1 MHRLPLLL
9 TAWSCLLSLPAAGQG
24 AAPSA
29 QDTDDTSEVR
39 YVRVIPDDTDTSRP
53 TQLDQVVV
61 RGEKVNRSAMD
72 TVSSVSVTTRAEI
85 EAYSDQTIDDV
96 LARTGNVI
104 ATDNGQFS
112 IRGINSSGPDTNEF
126 AETVASI
133 YVDGVALDRIGQQF
147 GGADLYDIEQ
157 IEILRGPQSTT
168 QGRNALAGAVV
179 IETRAPTLIWDAQA
193 RARLNREG
201 DRQLAFA
208 GGGPLGPVPFRLIYD
223 DRAQDGFVYNITR
236 DQADWAR
243 QDSEQGRLRLGWQSP
258 ALPELDTVFTVT
270 HTHREQ
276 GPDRNF
282 EADGARPRT
291 AEANE
296 VSVDRVDLRAAALDV
311 AYDLGARWSLRATSA
326 FLDSSQHSRRDRD
339 YSAADAGVL
348 TVRGAGDTLTQEIRL
363 NIDGWKGLRGVVGVY
378 AGRFDDLFRARNTDI
393 PIALDSLIPGPD
405 SVPLFVQ
412 ADIETRVDERVEN
425 AAVFADLDY
434 AWNAQLTVTAG
445 VRFDR
450 ESRRTQA
457 PFETTRADL
466 VGCTPQ
472 ALDALSALLPGVA
485 QCAPGIDA
493 RPVLSQTPLAPGAGD
508 DVAKATYNALLP
520 RLGLR
525 YAFTPDLAAFVTYT
539 EGYRAG
545 GAEVLFTTGEINT
558 FDPEFTRNYETG
570 VRAAWADG
578 ALRTDINLYYIDWQ
592 DQQVQRITDDG
603 TDSFTDNAAQSR
615 VYGAELDAA
624 WRATSNLRLGA
635 AVGMTDTRFEDFRD
649 GRNDFS
655 GNEFPRAPHY
665 SGSLSARWNTTP
677 GRLGWF
683 AASSLNFSDG
693 YFLQPENDAP
703 SRADRYAILNLRL
716 GYALRN
722 GAISLVASNLT
733 DRRFATFRQ
742 RLEAENQLGRRDD
755 GFLVTYGAPRVIGL
769 QLDMRL

>member
-1 MHRLPLLL
+1 MQRLSLWAAALICL
-9 TAWSCLLSLPAAGQG
+9 LLSLTATAQQTS
-24 AAPSA
+24 AAP
-29 QDTDDTSEVR
+29 DSEDAVDF
-39 YVRVIPDDTDTSRP
+39 VRVTPEASESRP
-53 TQLDQVVV
+53 AVQLEQVVV
-61 RGEKVNRSAMD
+61 RGEKVGRTAMD
-72 TVSSVSVTTRAEI
+72 TVSSVAVTTRAEI
-85 EAYSDQTIDDV
+85 EAFSDQTIDDV
-96 LARTGNVI
+96 LARTANVV

-126 AETVASI
+126 AEPVASI

-179 IETRAPTLIWDAQA
+179 IETRAPTLIWDAEA

-201 DRQLAFA
+201 DHQLAFA

-223 DRAQDGFVYNITR
+223 DRAQDGFVTNITR
-236 DQADWAR
+236 DEADWAR
-243 QDSEQGRLRLGWQSP
+243 QDSQQGRLRLGWQPRALP
-258 ALPELDTVFTVT
+258 ALGTVFTVT
-270 HTHREQ
+270 RTERSE

-296 VSVDRVDLRAAALDV
+296 RSVDRIDLRTAALDIH
-311 AYDLGARWSLRATSA
+311 YDLAPRWSLRATSA
-326 FLDSSQHSRRDRD
+326 FLDSTQDSRRDRD
-339 YSAADAGVL
+339 FSAADAGLL
-348 TVRGAGDTLTQEIRL
+348 TVRGSGDTLTQETRL
-363 NIDGWKGLRGVVGVY
+363 NMDGWRGLRGVIGVY
-378 AGRFDDLFRARNTDI
+378 AGRFDEVFDARNTDV
-393 PIALDSLIPGPD
+393 PVALDSLLPAVSGL
-405 SVPLFVQ
+405 PLFVQ

-425 AAVFADLDY
+425 MAIFANVDY
-434 AWNAQLTVTAG
+434 AWNARLTLTAG
-445 VRFDR
+445 LRFDR

-466 VGCTPQ
+466 VGCTPE
-472 ALDALSALLPGVA
+472 ALDALSALLPGIDR
-485 QCAPGIDA
+485 CAPGIDV
-493 RPVLSQTPLAPGAGD
+493 RPVLAQTPFVPGAGD
-508 DVAKATYNALLP
+508 DVAEATYNALLP
-520 RLGLR
+520 RLGVR
-525 YAFTPDLAAFVTYT
+525 YAFTPDLAAFLTYT

-545 GAEVLFTTGEINT
+545 GAEVLFTTGDINT

-570 VRAAWADG
+570 LRAAWLDG
-578 ALRTDINLYYIDWQ
+578 ALRTDLTLYYIDWQ
-592 DQQVQRITDDG
+592 DQQVQRITEDG
-603 TDSFTDNAAQSR
+603 SDSFTDNAAQSR
-615 VYGAELDAA
+615 VYGAEADVA
-624 WRATSNLRLGA
+624 WRLTRRLRLGA
-635 AVGMTDTRFEDFRD
+635 ALGLTDTRFEDFRD

-677 GRLGWF
+677 GSLGWF
-683 AASSLNFSDG
+683 AASSINVSDG

-703 SRADRYAILNLRL
+703 SRSDRYAVLNLRV

-722 GAISLVASNLT
+722 ATLSLVASNLT

-742 RLEAENQLGRRDD
+742 RLEAENQLGREDD

-769 QLDMRL
+769 QLDIRL